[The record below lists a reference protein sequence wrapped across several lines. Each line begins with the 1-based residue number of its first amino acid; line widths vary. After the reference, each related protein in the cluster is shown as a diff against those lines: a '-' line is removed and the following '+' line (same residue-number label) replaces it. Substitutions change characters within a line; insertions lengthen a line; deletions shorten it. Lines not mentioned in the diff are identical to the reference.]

1 MGRKNVSE
9 RRRQRR
15 HYLKYMKKQIG
26 KVIDGETFTTQAFED
41 MKKSFRA
48 EGRRSRIDDLREKLE
63 AEKEVLAVK
72 EKELRDQLK
81 EFGKKPKEI
90 DAAVVLGIIERGET
104 AHGLVMAQSVSN
116 KILDIQLD
124 HMKPVGMGIL
134 GPEIF
139 PSQISARVEPY
150 ARAAAEAAIRMLGE
164 K

>member
-1 MGRKNVSE
+1 MTQTFGIILGE
-9 RRRQRR
+9 F
-15 HYLKYMKKQIG
+15 HKK
-26 KVIDGETFTTQAFED
+26 
-41 MKKSFRA
+41 
-48 EGRRSRIDDLREKLE
+48 E
-63 AEKEVLAVK
+63 AEIMLAAATKSIEQAGYEVAEIVWIPGSYEAPLALERLFRK
-72 EKELRDQLK
+72 
-81 EFGKKPKEI
+81 KEI